1 MSWAHFVTLLFDD
14 AMQCLNIWCLLSR
27 VPSNIQESLPH
38 TNFELCAFCAS
49 NCPVEK
55 CCWTSW
61 LDGTA
66 PRALLATSHSLRR
79 RTHPPAPNTA
89 HIQCC
94 APRFCTRSVHYSTTC
109 KLHHGGFCSVCTIPG
124 HGVQHAICTSFFW
137 CSVQYGLDTDQQV
150 WTLVVPA
157 PLLLLTL
164 LPLLNHLDICLCL
177 IFANMLPTSSYLSP
191 FSPPIVPDF
200 LCYLPLSS
208 LLPFSVLISL
218 NTPPTEKPTN
228 IQANIFANGKPLLVA
243 L

>member
-38 TNFELCAFCAS
+38 TNFGLRAFCAS

-61 LDGTA
+61 LDATA

-79 RTHPPAPNTA
+79 RTHPPAPNTP

-94 APRFCTRSVHYSTTC
+94 APRFCTRSVHCSTTC

-157 PLLLLTL
+157 PLLLT
-164 LPLLNHLDICLCL
+164 HS
-177 IFANMLPTSSYLSP
+177 PTSP
-191 FSPPIVPDF
+191 E
-200 LCYLPLSS
+200 SS
-208 LLPFSVLISL
+208 
-218 NTPPTEKPTN
+218 
-228 IQANIFANGKPLLVA
+228 
-243 L
+243 